1 VAEDGKIRWRCLLRR
16 RREAITLQSSSLL
29 MPRTLVGAQPMR
41 TKYRWYEGQMKRVRP
56 TSIPGLMFRLL
67 RMRKRGALVIAAL
80 LVAGSAIVALTMIG
94 GPCRKRAAP
103 DQRAS
108 SAVRFASFNIEFFPK
123 DQRQVQESFVLIEE
137 LGASAIGLQE
147 ITDTDRFT
155 TEAKRRLGD
164 AWDFVFQ
171 DVVAI
176 HAKPKLHIG
185 VLYNTDVFQLERV
198 GSRNETRIDDRTQ
211 ATLQV
216 RLRHRASGERI
227 TMLVVHFKALPAG
240 RERRIKQFAGLQRIV
255 ADLQAQGRNLVIMGD
270 FNATDNADRD
280 SLEALSSAN
289 LVWATEELPCSAFWE
304 RADDCP
310 TSRLDHIFSWKAPA
324 GVAAKGGCELGC
336 ESRNSC
342 PLYRREV
349 SDHCPVLLEMN
360 NLSP

>member
-1 VAEDGKIRWRCLLRR
+1 
-16 RREAITLQSSSLL
+16 
-29 MPRTLVGAQPMR
+29 M
-41 TKYRWYEGQMKRVRP
+41 VR
-56 TSIPGLMFRLL
+56 IL
-67 RMRKRGALVIAAL
+67 RMQTRGTPGVAAL
-80 LVAGSAIVALTMIG
+80 LAALGAAIVALAIVVLTRAG
-94 GPCRKRAAP
+94 GECRNAAP
-103 DQRAS
+103 EQSAT

-147 ITDTDRFT
+147 ITDTDRFA

-216 RLRHRASGERI
+216 RLRHRATGERV
-227 TMLVVHFKALPAG
+227 TMLVVHFKALPEG
-240 RERRIKQFAGLQRIV
+240 RGRRIKQFAGLRSIV
-255 ADLQAQGRNLVIMGD
+255 SDLQAQGRNLVIMGD
-270 FNATDNADRD
+270 FNATDKADRD
-280 SLEALSSAN
+280 SLEVLSNAAD

-324 GVAAKGGCELGC
+324 GVVAKGGCELGC

-349 SDHCPVLLEMN
+349 SDHCPVVLEMN
-360 NLSP
+360 NLSE

>member
-1 VAEDGKIRWRCLLRR
+1 
-16 RREAITLQSSSLL
+16 
-29 MPRTLVGAQPMR
+29 
-41 TKYRWYEGQMKRVRP
+41 
-56 TSIPGLMFRLL
+56 
-67 RMRKRGALVIAAL
+67 MRKRGALVVAGL
-80 LVAGSAIVALTMIG
+80 LVGALGAAILALTMIG
-94 GPCRKRAAP
+94 GECRKDAAP
-103 DQRAS
+103 EPSAS

-147 ITDTDRFT
+147 ITDTERFS

-176 HAKPKLHIG
+176 HAKPRLHIG

-211 ATLQV
+211 PTLQV
-216 RLRHRASGERI
+216 RLRHRATGERV
-227 TMLVVHFKALPAG
+227 TMLVVHFKALPEG
-240 RERRIKQFAGLQRIV
+240 RERRIKQFAGLLRIV
-255 ADLQAQGRNLVIMGD
+255 SDLQAQGRNLVIMGD
-270 FNATDNADRD
+270 FNATDKADRD
-280 SLEALSSAN
+280 SLEDLSNAAD

-324 GVAAKGGCELGC
+324 SIVAKGGCELGC

-360 NLSP
+360 NLSE